1 MKPKQ
6 RGQIMQ
12 ITKAQLKQMYET
24 MTNKELAKKLGVS
37 ETTLTKVLSNAGIAL
52 KGRGKSDKK
61 KKLIVVD

>member
-1 MKPKQ
+1 
-6 RGQIMQ
+6 MQ